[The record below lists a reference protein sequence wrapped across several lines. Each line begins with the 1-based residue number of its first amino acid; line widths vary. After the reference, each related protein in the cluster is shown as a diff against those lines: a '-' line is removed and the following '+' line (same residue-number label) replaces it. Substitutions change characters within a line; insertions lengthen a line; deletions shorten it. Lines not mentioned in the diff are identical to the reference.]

1 MAITVGNLLTDPAAQ
16 SFISLV
22 DADDYLAPEQNTAWD
37 IARNDQR
44 EAALVRASRWLVGA
58 YRFLPLD
65 DTGLVQIGRVAAR
78 LAAETMTLHGDSDTT
93 VRPLFAGTDTGKV
106 VKSATAGSVAVTYQ
120 DGIRADAAGM
130 AWPWLKPML
139 AGLIRSGVTVPV
151 LRA

>member
-1 MAITVGNLLTDPAAQ
+1 MALIVGNLLTDPAAQ
-16 SFISLV
+16 SFISLA

-44 EAALVRASRWLVGA
+44 EAALVRASRWLVGV

-78 LAAETMTLHGDSDTT
+78 LAAETVGN
-93 VRPLFAGTDTGKV
+93 PLFAGTDTGKV

>member
-1 MAITVGNLLTDPAAQ
+1 MALIVGNLLTDPAAQ
-16 SFISLV
+16 SFISLI
-22 DADDYLAPEQNTAWD
+22 DADDYIGVEQNTAWD

-44 EAALVRASRWLVGA
+44 EAALVRASRWLVGV

-78 LAAETMTLHGDSDTT
+78 LAAETMTLQGDSDTT

>member
-1 MAITVGNLLTDPAAQ
+1 MLIVGNLLTDPAAQ

-22 DADDYLAPEQNTAWD
+22 DADAYLAPEQNTAWD
-37 IARNDQR
+37 VARNDQR
-44 EAALVRASRWLVGA
+44 EAALVRASRWLVGT

-65 DTGLVQIGRVAAR
+65 DAGLVQIGRVAAR
-78 LAAETMTLHGDSDTT
+78 LAAETMTLQGDTKAD

-106 VKSATAGSVAVTYQ
+106 VKSATAGSVSVTYQ

-139 AGLIRSGVTVPV
+139 AGLIRSGNTVPV

>member
-16 SFISLV
+16 SFISLQE
-22 DADDYLAPEQNTAWD
+22 ADDYLAPEQNTAWD

-65 DTGLVQIGRVAAR
+65 DAGLMQMGRVAAR
-78 LAAETMTLHGDSDTT
+78 LAAETLVLQGDTDTG
-93 VRPLFAGTDTGKV
+93 VRPLFAGTDTGAV
-106 VKSATAGSVAVTYQ
+106 VQSERVGPVAVTYAT
-120 DGIRADAAGM
+120 GIKADAAGM

-139 AGLIRSGVTVPV
+139 AGLIWSGNTVPV

>member
-1 MAITVGNLLTDPAAQ
+1 MALIVGNLLTDPAAQ
-16 SFISLV
+16 SFISLI

-37 IARNDQR
+37 VARNDQR

-58 YRFLPLD
+58 YRFLPLTD
-65 DTGLVQIGRVAAR
+65 AGLVQIGRVAAR
-78 LAAETMTLHGDSDTT
+78 LAAETLVLESDTKST
-93 VRPLFAGTDTGKV
+93 VRPLFAGTETGKV
-106 VKSATAGSVAVTYQ
+106 VKSATAGSVSVTYQ

-139 AGLIRSGVTVPV
+139 AGLIRSGNTVPV

>member
-1 MAITVGNLLTDPAAQ
+1 MALIVGNLLTDPAAQ

>member
-16 SFISLV
+16 SFISLQE
-22 DADDYLAPEQNTAWD
+22 ADDYLAPEQNTAWD

-65 DTGLVQIGRVAAR
+65 DAGLMQMGRVAAR
-78 LAAETMTLHGDSDTT
+78 LAAETLVLQGDTDTG
-93 VRPLFAGTDTGKV
+93 VRPLFAGTDTGAV
-106 VKSATAGSVAVTYQ
+106 VASERVGPVAVTYAT
-120 DGIRADAAGM
+120 GVRADAAGM

-139 AGLIRSGVTVPV
+139 SGLIQSGATSFLV
-151 LRA
+151 RA

>member
-1 MAITVGNLLTDPAAQ
+1 MALIVGNLLTDPAAQ
-16 SFISLV
+16 SFVSLV

-78 LAAETMTLHGDSDTT
+78 LAAESMTLQGDTQT
-93 VRPLFAGTDTGKV
+93 GVRPLFAGTETGKV
-106 VKSATAGSVAVTYQ
+106 VKSATAGSVSVTYQ

-139 AGLIRSGVTVPV
+139 AGLIRSGNTVPV

>member
-1 MAITVGNLLTDPAAQ
+1 MALIVGNLLTDPAAQ
-16 SFISLV
+16 SFISLI

-37 IARNDQR
+37 VARNDQR

-65 DTGLVQIGRVAAR
+65 DAGLVQIGRVAAR
-78 LAAETMTLHGDSDTT
+78 LAAETMTLQGDSDTT

-106 VKSATAGSVAVTYQ
+106 VKSATAGSVSVTYQ
-120 DGIRADAAGM
+120 DGIKADAAGM
-130 AWPWLKPML
+130 AWPWLRPML
-139 AGLIRSGVTVPV
+139 AGLIRSGNTVPV

>member
-1 MAITVGNLLTDPAAQ
+1 MALIVGNLLTDLAAQ

-65 DTGLVQIGRVAAR
+65 DARLVQIGRVAAR
-78 LAAETMTLHGDSDTT
+78 LAAETMTLQGDSDTT

-106 VKSATAGSVAVTYQ
+106 VKSATAGSVSVTYQ
-120 DGIRADAAGM
+120 DGIKADAAGM

-139 AGLIRSGVTVPV
+139 AGLIRSGNTVPV

>member
-1 MAITVGNLLTDPAAQ
+1 MALIVGNLLTDPAAQ
-16 SFISLV
+16 SFVSLV

-37 IARNDQR
+37 VARNDQR

-58 YRFLPLD
+58 YRFLPLND
-65 DTGLVQIGRVAAR
+65 AGMAQIGRVTAR
-78 LAAETMTLHGDSDTT
+78 LAAESIDK
-93 VRPLFAGTDTGKV
+93 PLFAGTEAGKV
-106 VKSATAGSVAVTYQ
+106 VKTATAGSVSVTYQ

-139 AGLIRSGVTVPV
+139 AGLIRSGNTFPV

>member
-1 MAITVGNLLTDPAAQ
+1 MALIVGNLLTDPAAQ
-16 SFISLV
+16 SFISLA
-22 DADDYLAPEQNTAWD
+22 DADDYIGVEQNNAWNL
-37 IARNDQR
+37 ARSDQQ

-65 DTGLVQIGRVAAR
+65 AVGLVQVGRVAAR
-78 LAAETMTLHGDSDTT
+78 LAAESMDK
-93 VRPLFAGTDTGKV
+93 PLFAGTETGKV
-106 VKSATAGSVAVTYQ
+106 VKTATAGSVSVTYQ

-139 AGLIRSGVTVPV
+139 AGLIRSGNTVPV

>member
-1 MAITVGNLLTDPAAQ
+1 MALIVGNLLTDPAAQ

-37 IARNDQR
+37 VARNDQR

-65 DTGLVQIGRVAAR
+65 DTGLVKICRVAAR
-78 LAAETMTLHGDSDTT
+78 LAAESMTLQGDTQT
-93 VRPLFAGTDTGKV
+93 GVRPLFAGTDTGAV
-106 VKSATAGSVAVTYQ
+106 VQSERVGPVSVTYAT
-120 DGIRADAAGM
+120 GVKADAAGM

-139 AGLIRSGVTVPV
+139 AGLIRSGTTVPV